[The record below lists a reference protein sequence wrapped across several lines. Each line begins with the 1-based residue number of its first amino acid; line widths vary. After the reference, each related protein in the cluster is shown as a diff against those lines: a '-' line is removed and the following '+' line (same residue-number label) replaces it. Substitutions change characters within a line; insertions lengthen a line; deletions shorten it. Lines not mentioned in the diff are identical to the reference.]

1 LPVGI
6 VDAGR
11 AVRTSVRT
19 ITICGG
25 IRSIRIG
32 TQSSQIRS
40 VLCDDPWSLR
50 GVGILGTGGR
60 IRTAILP
67 IWIIHAV
74 GRIGASI
81 LSVRITSGVR
91 CVGVGAKLSKVFLGV
106 ERANESEEELD
117 REVFHSSRLATHQ
130 DTKSPMP

>member
-1 LPVGI
+1 LPVRV
-6 VDAGR
+6 VDAGW
-11 AVRTSVRT
+11 AVRTSIRT

-40 VLCDDPWSLR
+40 ILCDDPWSLS
-50 GVGILGTGGR
+50 GVGILDTGGR

-67 IWIIHAV
+67 IRIVHAV

-81 LSVRITSGVR
+81 LPVRITNGVW
-91 CVGVGAKLSKVFLGV
+91 CVGIGAKLSKVFLGV
-106 ERANESEEELD
+106 ERANDS
-117 REVFHSSRLATHQ
+117 
-130 DTKSPMP
+130 